1 MIIKVT
7 LFSEVRAGPVFYV
20 TPKSFPRYPS
30 LSTMTL
36 YSPTKL
42 NFTLPQNTSATSPNI
57 LPLLMLL
64 TSPLLSLASTLPSS
78 SKGLAATNYPFHTLF
93 NTGTWQLP
101 AQFPPSTHTT
111 KALPKVSLTCLIF
124 STVWPCYI
132 WIFKGKKKQTHIFNL
147 F

>member
-1 MIIKVT
+1 MKELMIIKVT

-42 NFTLPQNTSATSPNI
+42 NSTLPQNTSTTSPNI

-64 TSPLLSLASTLPSS
+64 TSLYCPWLLLYLRRVKDWLQLIIHFIHFSIQALDNCLHNFPQVLTQQRHYLKLA
-78 SKGLAATNYPFHTLF
+78 
-93 NTGTWQLP
+93 
-101 AQFPPSTHTT
+101 
-111 KALPKVSLTCLIF
+111 
-124 STVWPCYI
+124 
-132 WIFKGKKKQTHIFNL
+132 
-147 F
+147 